1 MAYAPRC
8 GGVHSKQPTLSLT
21 NHRSTLQ
28 EMDSRELALR
38 CRDLAE
44 GKKAENLVVL
54 DMRKLSSVTD
64 YFVIATGTSEPHLRA
79 LIEELTERIAAEFAI
94 QPRAVDGALKANW
107 VVLDYLDVIVHL
119 MRAETRERYG
129 LEILWGDAPRVR
141 RRTRKV
147 TPRPLAKRT
156 SRSA

>member
-1 MAYAPRC
+1 
-8 GGVHSKQPTLSLT
+8 
-21 NHRSTLQ
+21 
-28 EMDSRELALR
+28 MDSRELALR

-79 LIEELTERIAAEFAI
+79 LIEELTERVGGEYNIY
-94 QPRAVDGALKANW
+94 PRAIDGTLKANW

-129 LEILWGDAPRVR
+129 LEMLWGDAPRVR
-141 RRTRKV
+141 RRRARKL
-147 TPRPLAKRT
+147 TPPPGLLAG
-156 SRSA
+156 A

>member
-1 MAYAPRC
+1 
-8 GGVHSKQPTLSLT
+8 
-21 NHRSTLQ
+21 
-28 EMDSRELALR
+28 MDSRKLALR

-44 GKKAENLVVL
+44 GKKAEDVVIL

-79 LIEELTERIAAEFAI
+79 LIQELTERIESEFGVR
-94 QPRAVDGALKANW
+94 PRAVDGTLKASW

-119 MRAETRERYG
+119 MRAETRQRYT

-141 RRTRKV
+141 RR
-147 TPRPLAKRT
+147 A
-156 SRSA
+156 SRSARFARTTTEPLAETLRRPSRPATM